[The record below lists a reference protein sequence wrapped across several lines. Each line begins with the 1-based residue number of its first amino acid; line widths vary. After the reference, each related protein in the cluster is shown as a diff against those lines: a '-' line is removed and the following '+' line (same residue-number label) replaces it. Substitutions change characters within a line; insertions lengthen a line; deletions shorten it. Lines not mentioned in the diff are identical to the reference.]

1 LKKEVR
7 LKELIV
13 FLLGGKKRKVKE
25 RSGRNLGDG
34 YNEEEQGLPPNPP
47 TGIVH

>member
-1 LKKEVR
+1 MAITVNP
-7 LKELIV
+7 KELIV
-13 FLLGGKKRKVKE
+13 FLLGGKKRKVKG

-34 YNEEEQGLPPNPP
+34 SNEEGQGLPPNPP